1 MEITNDLLTQWEP
14 KVQRFLNNSFV
25 LGMDKE
31 DLGQELRIA
40 IMKAAKGFDETK
52 GTSFHTYLHTAMVN
66 TLRTLIAKA
75 QKQSNILMTSSLD
88 ETYNYYDMY
97 DNIDHNTPSK
107 ITKALED
114 PTTEIKKED
123 FEIQDLLIRSR
134 LTKSEINFVTL
145 RIEGL
150 TMEEI
155 TYELGE
161 SSYKLRHTSK
171 RKLGKY
177 LSSSNWLGEDDADEE
192 ED

>member
-88 ETYNYYDMY
+88 ETYNYYDTS